1 VICQKCQT
9 ANPDSAS
16 VCRKCSSQI
25 SVEMN
30 PSPVPASLASGSAE
44 TVADIEFGSTADEL
58 LAEGTVLAD
67 RYEILGLIG
76 RGGMGAVYK
85 AYDREL
91 HRQVALKTI
100 RADLASQR
108 QILERFKREV
118 NVCSR
123 ITHRNVVRVYDLGT
137 AGRLRFLTMEFV
149 EGKSLDQIIGPD
161 GLPPEKVATILR
173 QICLGLDAAHEQ
185 GVVHRDL
192 KPQNIMVESH
202 GRVAVMDFGLA
213 STTEGG
219 CLTRLGA
226 LLGTPDYM
234 SPEQALG
241 HKLDQRS
248 DIFSLGIIAY
258 EMLTGKAPFQ
268 SETAI
273 ASLVAR
279 TRERA
284 PAPREINA
292 TVPEG
297 LSRIVHHCL
306 ATNPAERYSTVKET
320 LSDLELYLGS
330 GGAPVT
336 LPGGSVF
343 GASAGPGAAVATA
356 RSNSGEITTPIVTPH
371 MRTMSASVAW
381 KWITAAVS
389 VAVLLLGALYFVFG
403 RKHAPAG
410 PIAPMTVMIADF
422 SNHTGDSVFN
432 GTLESTLKLVLEGA
446 SFISAYD
453 RTRMRDLGLKATS
466 GALDEAR
473 AQEIAAG
480 QGLNVVVAGS
490 FDRRGSEYL
499 LSVRAVQTVTGKVLA
514 TADATAPN
522 KDQVLFAVTKLGTA
536 VRKSLGDV
544 TSDSAQRLS
553 METLTAASLEAVH
566 EYAAGLDA
574 QSAGKFDVARQHLSQ
589 ALDLDPNFGMA
600 YTVMAGV
607 NRNLG
612 RHQDA
617 EKYIREAIKHI
628 DHMTER
634 ERYRTRAYLY
644 LLTNDHQKC
653 VDEYGALLEHY
664 PADTGAY
671 TNIGVCYA
679 KLHNFPK
686 ALDAAKRAVAILPKR
701 AIYRANLAMM
711 SAYSG
716 DSEGAA
722 REAEEALKLGFNDSY
737 LHLAYAHLLQ
747 EQTEQAAEAY
757 HKLEKTK
764 PSDAA
769 TGLADLAMYQGRFSD
784 AIAILEKGASDDLAG
799 RKPDPD
805 AAATKLWALANLQSI
820 RGQRAPALAA
830 AKRALELSQAFQ
842 TRFVAAQVYVALGE
856 VAKAKGLAAGLSSE
870 LQTEPQAYAK
880 LIEGEAA
887 LKAGDARGAV
897 KLFTDANTLL
907 DTWSGRFDLG
917 RAYLEIGAFTEADSE
932 FDRCIK
938 RRGEALQLFWDL
950 PTYSYFPPV
959 YYYQG
964 RAREGMKNVGFA
976 ESYKKYLSI
985 RGNSGEDPLVAD
997 VRRRVGER

>member
-1 VICQKCQT
+1 
-9 ANPDSAS
+9 
-16 VCRKCSSQI
+16 
-25 SVEMN
+25 
-30 PSPVPASLASGSAE
+30 
-44 TVADIEFGSTADEL
+44 
-58 LAEGTVLAD
+58 
-67 RYEILGLIG
+67 
-76 RGGMGAVYK
+76 
-85 AYDREL
+85 
-91 HRQVALKTI
+91 
-100 RADLASQR
+100 
-108 QILERFKREV
+108 
-118 NVCSR
+118 
-123 ITHRNVVRVYDLGT
+123 
-137 AGRLRFLTMEFV
+137 
-149 EGKSLDQIIGPD
+149 
-161 GLPPEKVATILR
+161 
-173 QICLGLDAAHEQ
+173 
-185 GVVHRDL
+185 
-192 KPQNIMVESH
+192 
-202 GRVAVMDFGLA
+202 
-213 STTEGG
+213 
-219 CLTRLGA
+219 
-226 LLGTPDYM
+226 
-234 SPEQALG
+234 
-241 HKLDQRS
+241 
-248 DIFSLGIIAY
+248 
-258 EMLTGKAPFQ
+258 
-268 SETAI
+268 
-273 ASLVAR
+273 
-279 TRERA
+279 
-284 PAPREINA
+284 
-292 TVPEG
+292 
-297 LSRIVHHCL
+297 
-306 ATNPAERYSTVKET
+306 
-320 LSDLELYLGS
+320 
-330 GGAPVT
+330 
-336 LPGGSVF
+336 
-343 GASAGPGAAVATA
+343 
-356 RSNSGEITTPIVTPH
+356 
-371 MRTMSASVAW
+371 MRTISASVAW
-381 KWITAAVS
+381 RWITAAVTI
-389 VAVLLLGALYFVFG
+389 AVVVLGALYFAFG
-403 RKHAPAG
+403 RKQEPAG

-473 AQEIAAG
+473 AQEIAAS

-566 EYAAGLDA
+566 EYAAGVDA
-574 QSAGKFDVARQHLSQ
+574 QSAGKFEEAMQHLSR

-617 EKYIREAIKHI
+617 EKFIREAIKHI

-653 VDEYGALLEHY
+653 VDEYGALLERY

-679 KLHNFPK
+679 RLHNMPK
-686 ALDAAKRAVAILPKR
+686 ALDAATRAVAILPKR
-701 AIYRANLAMM
+701 AIYRANLAMT

-716 DSEGAA
+716 DSAGAA
-722 REAEEALKLGFNDSY
+722 REAAEALKLGFNSSY
-737 LHLAYAHLLQ
+737 LHVAYAYLLQ
-747 EQTEQAAEAY
+747 EETEQAAEAY
-757 HKLEKTK
+757 HKLEKTN

-769 TGLADLAMYQGRFSD
+769 TGLADLAIYQGRFSD
-784 AIAILEKGASDDLAG
+784 AVAILEKGASDDMAR

-805 AAATKLWALANLQSI
+805 AAATKFWALANVQSL
-820 RGQRAPALAA
+820 RGQKAPALAA
-830 AKRALELSQAFQ
+830 AKRAVELSQSFQ

-856 VAKAKGLAAGLSSE
+856 VAKAKALASGLSSE

-897 KLFTDANTLL
+897 KLFTGANTLL
-907 DTWSGRFDLG
+907 DTWNGRFDLG
-917 RAYLEIGAFTEADSE
+917 RAYLAIGAFPEADSE

-938 RRGEALQLFWDL
+938 RRGEALGLFWDL

-964 RAREGMKNVGFA
+964 RAREGMKNAGFA

-985 RGNSGEDPLVAD
+985 RGNSAEDPLVAE